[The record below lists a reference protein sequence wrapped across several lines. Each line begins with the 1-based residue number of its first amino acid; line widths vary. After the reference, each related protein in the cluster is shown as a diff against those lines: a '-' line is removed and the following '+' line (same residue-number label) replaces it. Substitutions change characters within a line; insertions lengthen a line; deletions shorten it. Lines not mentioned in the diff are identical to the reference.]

1 MDKSILSKRPFKT
14 RNADEFGLDEILN
27 LFVSPFDEVFNPF
40 EYENSIIKGKM
51 GSGKTMYLKA
61 NYAFHLYNIV
71 PSLVDDDQV
80 YLPVFIRLNDFQHL
94 KSADEI
100 YRAIIKRI
108 VEGITQVY
116 IHLQD
121 AKYMARIHSGLKNI
135 PEDILFTSKIN
146 TTRKQLLKLGA
157 DEYIEKLDYQLSANG
172 KLKLEFLDAGLE
184 FTKNEG
190 VEIKKKT
197 DPGIGDIEKAYKN
210 LLEDVNGK
218 IILLIDEASS
228 LDKSFFKNEDGDS
241 LFEVLMNQF
250 RTAPYLRTKVAVY
263 PHTYSDVLSETR
275 YGDVVMLE
283 ENIYDENGYESLRS
297 RTLNIIKAYLTQA
310 GAINPEPQDLF
321 VIFPNNMGDSLE
333 QLINASD
340 GNLRRIIHLL
350 DLSCQELQR
359 DKENVIITDEHVD
372 SALKKHSQ
380 SHENLFLEPEKEFL
394 NGIAIV
400 CRSRSTFKFQFP
412 YKAPVLY
419 KYVAKSKEYNVL
431 KIVEAGS
438 GRKGTIY
445 AFDYSFCVN
454 HNIPTH
460 RLANSEKI
468 DRARSLS
475 SGTWIS
481 RVATINDELVSHANV
496 PGKVEGDLEYV
507 RGDSGFIKGDDGKT
521 YFFAKRFIIEQD
533 QNKPIQFGK
542 RFRFYPSRIDD
553 MEWAM
558 DIEIL

>member
-1 MDKSILSKRPFKT
+1 M
-14 RNADEFGLDEILN
+14 
-27 LFVSPFDEVFNPF
+27 
-40 EYENSIIKGKM
+40 
-51 GSGKTMYLKA
+51 
-61 NYAFHLYNIV
+61 
-71 PSLVDDDQV
+71 Q
-80 YLPVFIRLNDFQHL
+80 
-94 KSADEI
+94 
-100 YRAIIKRI
+100 
-108 VEGITQVY
+108 
-116 IHLQD
+116 
-121 AKYMARIHSGLKNI
+121 
-135 PEDILFTSKIN
+135 
-146 TTRKQLLKLGA
+146 
-157 DEYIEKLDYQLSANG
+157 
-172 KLKLEFLDAGLE
+172 
-184 FTKNEG
+184 
-190 VEIKKKT
+190 
-197 DPGIGDIEKAYKN
+197 
-210 LLEDVNGK
+210 
-218 IILLIDEASS
+218 
-228 LDKSFFKNEDGDS
+228 
-241 LFEVLMNQF
+241 
-250 RTAPYLRTKVAVY
+250 
-263 PHTYSDVLSETR
+263 
-275 YGDVVMLE
+275 
-283 ENIYDENGYESLRS
+283 
-297 RTLNIIKAYLTQA
+297 
-310 GAINPEPQDLF
+310 
-321 VIFPNNMGDSLE
+321 
-333 QLINASD
+333 
-340 GNLRRIIHLL
+340 
-350 DLSCQELQR
+350 
-359 DKENVIITDEHVD
+359 
-372 SALKKHSQ
+372 
-380 SHENLFLEPEKEFL
+380 KEFL